1 MLQIIDALYPR
12 PVFVLK
18 TSSEVVDWSF
28 TQRFAG
34 FQIHR
39 LTRRLSGDLGL
50 DECSAELLRFVTFRK
65 SASTPLSNES
75 IFVVW

>member
-50 DECSAELLRFVTFRK
+50 DECFAELLRLTFRK
-65 SASTPLSNES
+65 SASIPLSNES